1 MNRQKISKTGG
12 SSMFDYKA
20 KWKLNPQS
28 TEPFIKQLESNIRW
42 SISAGDITREERLP
56 TIRTLAEDL
65 EISANTVRSVYKKLE
80 KDGYLVTRPH
90 FGTYVLSAEENV
102 EECTKEFQKAIKNVL
117 RSALTPEDVRSIFE
131 ETFREYL
138 SSVEHKPILFIE
150 TDTKT
155 IELLQMQIQE
165 ATGYSVVGMLL
176 SDFDEYV
183 KKNSDELDQYS
194 AIVTTYFHY
203 SRLRNTKGVYA
214 PMVCGMVQNIREQ
227 VIRALRSLP
236 EKSKVGFFCQR
247 WEPISA
253 LRNLVLSVREDIELS
268 IHYDDTLDSLQD
280 FGDKLLV
287 ICSSPAT
294 TDYLNSRM
302 KVKIPVLELLD
313 GINAQSMNMLVD
325 FLK

>member
-1 MNRQKISKTGG
+1 
-12 SSMFDYKA
+12 MFDYKA

>member
-1 MNRQKISKTGG
+1 
-12 SSMFDYKA
+12 MFDYKA

-42 SISAGDITREERLP
+42 SISAGDIAREERLP

-90 FGTYVLSAEENV
+90 FGTYVLSVEENV

-165 ATGYSVVGMLL
+165 ATGYSVAGMLL

-268 IHYDDTLDSLQD
+268 IHYDDTLDCLQD

>member
-1 MNRQKISKTGG
+1 
-12 SSMFDYKA
+12 MFDYKA

-268 IHYDDTLDSLQD
+268 IHYDDTLDCLQD

-294 TDYLNSRM
+294 IDYLNSRM

>member
-1 MNRQKISKTGG
+1 
-12 SSMFDYKA
+12 MFDYKA

-42 SISAGDITREERLP
+42 SISAGDIAREERLP

-90 FGTYVLSAEENV
+90 FGTYVLSVEENV

-138 SSVEHKPILFIE
+138 SLVEHKPILFIE

-155 IELLQMQIQE
+155 IELLKMQIQE

-176 SDFDEYV
+176 SDFDEYI

-253 LRNLVLSVREDIELS
+253 LRNLVLSVRNDIELS
-268 IHYDDTLDSLQD
+268 IHYDDTLDYLQD

-294 TDYLNSRM
+294 TDYLYSRM

>member
-1 MNRQKISKTGG
+1 
-12 SSMFDYKA
+12 MFDYKA

-42 SISAGDITREERLP
+42 SISAGDIAREERLP

-80 KDGYLVTRPH
+80 NDGYLVTRQH
-90 FGTYVLSAEENV
+90 FGTYVLSVEENV
-102 EECTKEFQKAIKNVL
+102 EECTKELQKSIKNVL

-176 SDFDEYV
+176 SDFDEYI

-253 LRNLVLSVREDIELS
+253 LRNLVLSVRNDIELS
-268 IHYDDTLDSLQD
+268 IHYDDTLDCLQD